1 MVVWCKAELSVLARN
16 FAFLQCEILFLVVRC
31 TLAVTYGSS
40 LNIAPWPHCTIPLFI
55 TAITITIIITIT
67 ITIVIIIT
75 TITIITI
82 ITISLFITITIKMNR
97 PVLLEDFQASAG

>member
-55 TAITITIIITIT
+55 TTITITIIIT
-67 ITIVIIIT
+67 
-75 TITIITI
+75 
-82 ITISLFITITIKMNR
+82 TISLFITITIKMNR

>member
-1 MVVWCKAELSVLARN
+1 MHCTLELELTGGGLVVWCKAELSVLARN

-40 LNIAPWPHCTIPLFI
+40 LNITPWPHCTIPLFI
-55 TAITITIIITIT
+55 A
-67 ITIVIIIT
+67 IT
-75 TITIITI
+75 TIL
-82 ITISLFITITIKMNR
+82 LFITIKIKMNR